1 MYDKSLNFKV
11 YLINY
16 TIKDMKRKIY
26 MASLQAA
33 LLIFIC
39 LLPLWIY
46 PVIFRYI
53 INKMFVPL

>member
-1 MYDKSLNFKV
+1 MYDKSLNFKM

-33 LLIFIC
+33 LLIFIY
-39 LLPLWIY
+39 LLPVWIY

-53 INKMFVPL
+53 INKMSVPL